1 MKCSKCGREIKNF
14 YKVDFDGMT
23 RVISLCEECIKEIL
37 TKESQELQK
46 EGVKLLAAHS
56 RYVQDSFLDSSFSP
70 VRGSSEIFIKTPILM
85 IELLFGEFDERE
97 KMNEMVKREL
107 FILERELKSAVIRE
121 DYKKA
126 NEIKK
131 KIKEIKKKMDVWE
144 DR

>member
-1 MKCSKCGREIKNF
+1 
-14 YKVDFDGMT
+14 
-23 RVISLCEECIKEIL
+23 
-37 TKESQELQK
+37 
-46 EGVKLLAAHS
+46 
-56 RYVQDSFLDSSFSP
+56 
-70 VRGSSEIFIKTPILM
+70 M

-121 DYKKA
+121 DYRKA